1 MLKQLEDLLSDG
13 NASVVT
19 NALIALT
26 ICSEL
31 KGDPLVKLNENLVQ
45 QLLRTMT
52 DCNEWGL
59 VYILDTLTAYLP
71 KDPQE
76 AENIME
82 RVSSR
87 LAHTNSAVALS
98 SIRLIIRY
106 MDFLSNA

>member
-1 MLKQLEDLLSDG
+1 M
-13 NASVVT
+13 N
-19 NALIALT
+19 
-26 ICSEL
+26 
-31 KGDPLVKLNENLVQ
+31 
-45 QLLRTMT
+45 
-52 DCNEWGL
+52 DCNEWGV

-106 MDFLSNA
+106 MDFLSSAEAIRTYNNKISKLAIWSSRQLIWFFKRDLYYYQSN